1 MHVRQN
7 PDHPG
12 AEGDNKSPAN
22 GPRHAATAAP
32 KSRKGTGNRR
42 IRLMPRS
49 VRAKIVSLLM
59 VPVVSLMA
67 LWAFATVTTA
77 QNVSE
82 LDRLKQIDATL
93 VAPVGDFVA
102 AVQDERS
109 AAARAQAA
117 PDAGRQPGA
126 A

>member
-22 GPRHAATAAP
+22 GPRHAVTAAP
-32 KSRKGTGNRR
+32 KSRKGKGNRR

-49 VRAKIVSLLM
+49 VRAKIVALLM
-59 VPVVSLMA
+59 VPVVSLIA

-82 LDRLKQIDATL
+82 LDRLQQIDATL
-93 VAPVGDFVA
+93 VSPVGDFVA
-102 AVQDERS
+102 AVQEERS

-117 PDAGRQPGA
+117 PGRLPRPGTA
-126 A
+126 